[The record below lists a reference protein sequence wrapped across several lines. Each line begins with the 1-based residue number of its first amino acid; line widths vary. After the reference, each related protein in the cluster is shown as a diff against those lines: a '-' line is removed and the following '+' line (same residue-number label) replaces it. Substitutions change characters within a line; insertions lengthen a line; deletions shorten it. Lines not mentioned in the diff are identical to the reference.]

1 MNNGYFCG
9 VLYRKHHKHFWIQD
23 KVTPIARISKIT
35 FSQLGQNPLPVP
47 VSPEKHLHADKETSP
62 KGPKESEFWFLL
74 CICQPPLSWGT
85 LSHVPISLWQS
96 PSSSPLLS
104 PSCSWWNT
112 QPAADLWDPYLK
124 PPSLKLFQC
133 LQDLFTQQNALHPP
147 VLFKN
152 SSLSIAD
159 HTKWLTGTSLTSVE

>member
-1 MNNGYFCG
+1 MAIFVVYCIEN
-9 VLYRKHHKHFWIQD
+9 
-23 KVTPIARISKIT
+23 IT
-35 FSQLGQNPLPVP
+35 SI
-47 VSPEKHLHADKETSP
+47 
-62 KGPKESEFWFLL
+62 SEFKTKWRPLQGSQRSHSASSGRILFLSL
-74 CICQPPLSWGT
+74 SHQKSIFMLIKKQVPRVQRNLSFDFCCVSQPPLSWGT